1 VTRFLAL
8 ISVIL
13 LTAIPS
19 YAATPIT
26 DGGIIEADTAVT
38 YEYNLL
44 MNVRGR
50 EVTGLCVM
58 SVSPDNNVLGT
69 VINEFGVKLL
79 DFTHEAGKTKVLN
92 VIKMLDKW
100 YIRKVLRKDLNF
112 FLLNRAS
119 TKGVNEKKRSLEIS
133 NDGDIIIRN
142 QRFRIT
148 YTFSPQ
154 RGTDK

>member
-1 VTRFLAL
+1 
-8 ISVIL
+8 
-13 LTAIPS
+13 
-19 YAATPIT
+19 
-26 DGGIIEADTAVT
+26 
-38 YEYNLL
+38 
-44 MNVRGR
+44 MQR
-50 EVTGLCVM
+50 EGELVKGV
-58 SVSPDNNVLGT
+58 VV
-69 VINEFGVKLL
+69 NEFGVTAFAFTYNVVTGKVRL
-79 DFTHEAGKTKVLN
+79 DD
-92 VIKMLDKW
+92 VIAMLDKW